1 MKLQL
6 KKIRVF
12 SVMVL
17 FAAITPI
24 FAATTPDLSTA
35 LLPDSP
41 APTWTKNSFMNDLLT
56 AVEEEGY
63 EAALALYDTVPAK
76 YQNDTDLQIIKASIL
91 LSSN

>member
-1 MKLQL
+1 MQKRGNMKLQL

-24 FAATTPDLSTA
+24 FAATTPDMSTA

-41 APTWTKNSFMNDLLT
+41 APTWTKSSFMNDLLT

-63 EAALALYDTVPAK
+63 EAALALYDPDHKGINSAQLK
-76 YQNDTDLQIIKASIL
+76 QID
-91 LSSN
+91 